1 MSAFK
6 QFLSKDIK
14 LVPFT
19 VNKQFSFE
27 NSEFYADEDELYTYK
42 QFVGIERFLGTNLS
56 GSLFETAT
64 DPTTGHSQSLY
75 QRQVYDSVKELYYS
89 NYISSSWGDPG
100 TTIQRESISGSFNT
114 PSYYNYLSST
124 LTASRHFPTA
134 SNAQLSV
141 VSIPSKLFGEY
152 IQPKSFEFKYQDTAS
167 NILQVLDD
175 GEGNL
180 YSSASY
186 SYYSS
191 SLFTETPITNF
202 GTLTQ
207 EFDPFTFPGG
217 YGELIFNS
225 PLTIPSGYSL
235 TKIDYNPVGNS
246 PFYIGPFGGGGGAG
260 YITASIQGTDL
271 LYFFVQTGALL
282 APDQNQAFFTSSLN
296 PQPTDTITFYYES
309 SSFEGSGTIAAN
321 ENVGNIIYEHGMAV
335 LTNTSL
341 PHLDL
346 TNNQNVTSSFLSSTT
361 ILESEYKCAIR
372 ENEFNFSLNPS
383 ITSGSTSI
391 SSSMGTFNSP
401 GEILYDYATQPY
413 FSPYIT
419 TVGLYDDFQN
429 LVAIGKLAQPLQTS
443 TTTDTTIIIN
453 LDL

>member
-27 NSEFYADEDELYTYK
+27 NSEFYADENEYHTYK

-100 TTIQRESISGSFNT
+100 TAIQRENISGSYNT

-180 YSSASY
+180 YTSASY
-186 SYYSS
+186 SFYSS
-191 SLFTETPITNF
+191 SLLTNTTSSQF
-202 GTLTQ
+202 AQLS
-207 EFDPFTFPGG
+207 EEIDPLSLPGG
-217 YGELIFNS
+217 YLQMNYSSI
-225 PLTIPSGYSL
+225 TIPSGYTL
-235 TKIDYNPVGNS
+235 IEVDYSPSGRS
-246 PFYIGPFGGGGGAG
+246 PFYIGGIGSNTG
-260 YITASIQGTDL
+260 YITSSLQGADIGKFITQES
-271 LYFFVQTGALL
+271 FM
-282 APDQNQAFFTSSLN
+282 QAADPGGEGFFTSSLS
-296 PQPTDTITFYYES
+296 PQVGDTITFYYES
-309 SSFEGSGTIAAN
+309 SSFWGSGSVVAN

-361 ILESEYKCAIR
+361 ILEAEYKCAIR
-372 ENEFNFSLNPS
+372 ENEFNFSTNPS
-383 ITSGSTSI
+383 ITSGSIAI
-391 SSSMGTFNSP
+391 SSSIGTFNSA
-401 GEILYDYATQPY
+401 GETLYNYATGSY

-419 TVGLYDDFQN
+419 TVGLYDNFQN
-429 LVAIGKLAQPLQTS
+429 LLAVGKLAQPLQS
-443 TTTDTTIIIN
+443 SNTTDTTIIIN

>member
-6 QFLSKDIK
+6 QFLAKDIK

-27 NSEFYADEDELYTYK
+27 NSQFYADESEIYTYK

-100 TTIQRESISGSFNT
+100 TAIQREEISGSYNT

-152 IQPKSFEFKYQDTAS
+152 VQPTSFKFEYQDTS
-167 NILQVLDD
+167 STRLTVLDD

-186 SYYSS
+186 SFYSGS
-191 SLFTETPITNF
+191 VS
-202 GTLTQ
+202 TLTTSTQFLQLSQ
-207 EFDPFTFPGG
+207 EIDPISFPGG
-217 YGELIFNS
+217 FLTLNHNGI
-225 PLTIPSGYSL
+225 TIPSGYTL
-235 TKIDYNPVGNS
+235 IEVDYSPAGNS
-246 PFYIGPFGGGGGAG
+246 PFYIGEIGTNLG
-260 YITASIQGTDL
+260 YITSSLQGADIGKFITAEFLMEAADPSSL
-271 LYFFVQTGALL
+271 G
-282 APDQNQAFFTSSLN
+282 FFTSSLI
-296 PQPTDTITFYYES
+296 PQPGDTITFTYTSES
-309 SSFEGSGTIAAN
+309 FHGSGSIVAN

-335 LTNTSL
+335 LTNTNL
-341 PHLDL
+341 PHRNLA
-346 TNNQNVTSSFLSSTT
+346 NAYNVTASFLSSTT

-372 ENEFNFSLNPS
+372 ENEFNFSTNPS
-383 ITSGSTSI
+383 ITSGSIAI
-391 SSSMGTFNSP
+391 SSSIGTFNSA
-401 GEILYDYATQPY
+401 GEILYNYATGSY

-429 LVAIGKLAQPLQTS
+429 LLAVGKLAQPLQS
-443 TTTDTTIIIN
+443 SNTTDTTIIIN

>member
-6 QFLSKDIK
+6 QFLAKDIK

-27 NSEFYADEDELYTYK
+27 NSQFYADESEYHTYK

-100 TTIQRESISGSFNT
+100 TAIQREEISGSYNT

-152 IQPKSFEFKYQDTAS
+152 IQPTSFKFEYQDTSSAR
-167 NILQVLDD
+167 LTVLDD

-186 SYYSS
+186 SFYSASVSTITTS
-191 SLFTETPITNF
+191 SQFVQLATEIDPI
-202 GTLTQ
+202 LL
-207 EFDPFTFPGG
+207 PGG
-217 YGELIFNS
+217 FQELIYS
-225 PLTIPSGYSL
+225 GTTIPSGYTL
-235 TKIDYNPVGNS
+235 IEVDYSPSGRS
-246 PFYIGPFGGGGGAG
+246 PFYIGGIGNNAG
-260 YITASIQGTDL
+260 YITSSLQGADIGK
-271 LYFFVQTGALL
+271 FIVQEFLMEAGDPGNLG
-282 APDQNQAFFTSSLN
+282 FFTSSLS
-296 PQPTDTITFYYES
+296 PQVGDTITFTYTSES
-309 SSFEGSGTIAAN
+309 FHGSGSIVAN

-335 LTNTSL
+335 LTNTNL
-341 PHLDL
+341 PHRNLA
-346 TNNQNVTSSFLSSTT
+346 NAYNVTASFLSSTT

-372 ENEFNFSLNPS
+372 ENEFNFSTNPS
-383 ITSGSTSI
+383 ITSGSIAI
-391 SSSMGTFNSP
+391 SSSIGTFNSA
-401 GEILYDYATQPY
+401 GETLYNYATGSY

-419 TVGLYDDFQN
+419 TVGLYDNFQN
-429 LVAIGKLAQPLQTS
+429 LLAVGKLAQPLQS
-443 TTTDTTIIIN
+443 SNTTDTTIIIN

>member
-100 TTIQRESISGSFNT
+100 TAIQREEISGSYNT

-134 SNAQLSV
+134 SNAELSV
-141 VSIPSKLFGEY
+141 ISIPSKLFGEY
-152 IQPKSFEFKYQDTAS
+152 IQPKSFEFIYQDTSSAR
-167 NILQVLDD
+167 LTVLDD

-191 SLFTETPITNF
+191 SLFEQTSSYTFANLGEEI
-202 GTLTQ
+202 
-207 EFDPFTFPGG
+207 DPFAFPGG
-217 YGELIFNS
+217 FRLLNFGGG
-225 PLTIPSGYSL
+225 PTPSGY
-235 TKIDYNPVGNS
+235 TATRIDYSPPSRS
-246 PFYIGPFGGGGGAG
+246 PFYIGEFGQNNG
-260 YITASIQGTDL
+260 YITASIQGPDL
-271 LYFFVQTGALL
+271 GIFDVGLNEIF
-282 APDQNQAFFTSSLN
+282 APDQAQGFFTSSN
-296 PQPTDTITFYYES
+296 IPQPGDTLTIYFES
-309 SSFEGSGTIAAN
+309 SSFEGSGTVAVN

-335 LTNTSL
+335 LTNTEL

-346 TNNQNVTSSFLSSTT
+346 TNAYNVTASFLSSNT
-361 ILESEYKCAIR
+361 ILEAEYKCTIR
-372 ENEFNFSLNPS
+372 ENEFNFSTNPS
-383 ITSGSTSI
+383 ITSGSIAI
-391 SSSMGTFNSP
+391 SSSIGTFNSA
-401 GEILYDYATQPY
+401 GEILYNFATGSY

-429 LVAIGKLAQPLQTS
+429 LIAVGKLSQPLQS
-443 TTTDTTIIIN
+443 SNTTDTTIIIN

>member
-100 TTIQRESISGSFNT
+100 TAIQREEISGSYNT

-134 SNAQLSV
+134 SNSELSV
-141 VSIPSKLFGEY
+141 ISIPSKLFGEY
-152 IQPKSFEFKYQDTAS
+152 IQPKSFEFIYQDTSSAR
-167 NILQVLDD
+167 LTVLDD

-186 SYYSS
+186 SYYSASLLEQTS
-191 SLFTETPITNF
+191 SYTFTSLDDEI
-202 GTLTQ
+202 
-207 EFDPFTFPGG
+207 DPFNFPGAYRLLQFTNG
-217 YGELIFNS
+217 
-225 PLTIPSGYSL
+225 PTPSGYSV
-235 TKIDYNPVGNS
+235 TRIDYDPPSRS
-246 PFYIGPFGGGGGAG
+246 PFYIGSFPLSPTG
-260 YITASIQGTDL
+260 YTTGSIQGPDL
-271 LYFFVQTGALL
+271 AIFDVGNNEIF
-282 APDQNQAFFTSSLN
+282 APDEVQGFFTSSN
-296 PQPTDTITFYYES
+296 IPQPGDTLTIYFES
-309 SSFEGSGTIAAN
+309 SSFEGSGTVAVN
-321 ENVGNIIYEHGMAV
+321 ENVGNIIYEHGMAI
-335 LTNTSL
+335 LTNTEL

-346 TNNQNVTSSFLSSTT
+346 TNAYNVTASFLSSNT
-361 ILESEYKCAIR
+361 ILEAEYKCTIR
-372 ENEFNFSLNPS
+372 ENEFNFSTNPS
-383 ITSGSTSI
+383 ITSGSISI
-391 SSSMGTFNSP
+391 SSAIGTFNSA
-401 GEILYDYATQPY
+401 GETLYNFATGSY

-429 LVAIGKLAQPLQTS
+429 LIAVGKLSQPLQS
-443 TTTDTTIIIN
+443 SNTTDTTIIIN

>member
-100 TTIQRESISGSFNT
+100 TAIQRESISGSYNT

-186 SYYSS
+186 SFYSS
-191 SLFTETPITNF
+191 SLLTETPVTNF
-202 GTLTQ
+202 GALDEEQ
-207 EFDPFTFPGG
+207 NPPYPGSYLRQTFA
-217 YGELIFNS
+217 S
-225 PLTIPSGYSL
+225 SLTIPTGYAL
-235 TKIDYNPVGNS
+235 TKIDYSPVGNS
-246 PFYIGPFGGGGGAG
+246 TFYIGGIGIGTG
-260 YITASIQGTDL
+260 YITASLQGPDL
-271 LYFFVQTGALL
+271 
-282 APDQNQAFFTSSLN
+282 DFFTVTSNFMETTDTGQVFFISSSI

-309 SSFEGSGTIAAN
+309 SSFEGSGTITAN

-361 ILESEYKCAIR
+361 ILESEYKCTIR

-391 SSSMGTFNSP
+391 SSSIGTFNSP
-401 GEILYDYATQPY
+401 GEILYSYATGSY

>member
-6 QFLSKDIK
+6 QFLAKDIK

-27 NSEFYADEDELYTYK
+27 NSEFYADESEYHTYK
-42 QFVGIERFLGTNLS
+42 QFVGIDRFMGKNLS

-89 NYISSSWGDPG
+89 NFISSSWGDPG
-100 TTIQRESISGSFNT
+100 TAIQREEISGSYNT

-134 SNAQLSV
+134 SNAELSV
-141 VSIPSKLFGEY
+141 ISIPSKLFGEY
-152 IQPKSFEFKYQDTAS
+152 IQPTSFKFEYQDTS
-167 NILQVLDD
+167 STRLTVLDD

-180 YSSASY
+180 YASSSYTWNSGSVFTGSSAA
-186 SYYSS
+186 
-191 SLFTETPITNF
+191 NF
-202 GTLTQ
+202 ATF
-207 EFDPFTFPGG
+207 EEEIDPGLFPGG
-217 YGELIFNS
+217 YNRLALIPPGLS
-225 PLTIPSGYSL
+225 IPSGYTVTSI
-235 TKIDYNPVGNS
+235 TYDPPAES
-246 PFYIGPFGGGGGAG
+246 PFYIGSIGANTG
-260 YITASIQGTDL
+260 YITASLQGTDL
-271 LYFFVQTGALL
+271 DFFL
-282 APDQNQAFFTSSLN
+282 ADGLNIFADNGTNGFFTSSNN
-296 PQPTDTITFYYES
+296 PDPSDTITVTFFSES
-309 SSFEGSGTIAAN
+309 AEGSGTIVVN

-341 PHLDL
+341 PHLNL
-346 TNNQNVTSSFLSSTT
+346 TNAYNVTSSFLSSTT
-361 ILESEYKCAIR
+361 ILEAEYKCAIR
-372 ENEFNFSLNPS
+372 ENEFNFSTNPS
-383 ITSGSTSI
+383 ITSGSISI
-391 SSSMGTFNSP
+391 SSPIGTFNSV
-401 GEILYDYATQPY
+401 GETLYNFATGSY

-429 LVAIGKLAQPLQTS
+429 LIAVGKLAQPLQS
-443 TTTDTTIIIN
+443 SNTTDTTIIIN